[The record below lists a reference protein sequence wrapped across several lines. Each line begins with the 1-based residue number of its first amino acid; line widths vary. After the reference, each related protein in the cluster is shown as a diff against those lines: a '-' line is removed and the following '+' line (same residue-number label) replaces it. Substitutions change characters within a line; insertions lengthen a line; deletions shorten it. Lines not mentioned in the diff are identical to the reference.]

1 MRRVFRALSEDE
13 LGADFEFGLDVI
25 LSGLERIASPT
36 GEGIRDPP

>member
-1 MRRVFRALSEDE
+1 MRRVLGALSEDE

-36 GEGIRDPP
+36 GHRIEDLP